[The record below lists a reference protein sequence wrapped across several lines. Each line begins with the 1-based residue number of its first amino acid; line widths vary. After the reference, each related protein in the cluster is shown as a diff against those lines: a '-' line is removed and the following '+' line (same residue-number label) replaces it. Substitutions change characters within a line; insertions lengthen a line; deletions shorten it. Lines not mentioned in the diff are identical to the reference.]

1 MEEKGG
7 FFMKQ
12 YVKFLKFLWVL
23 FIVPVVY
30 GTEVNQ
36 QPQFGVVE
44 HSIDKCPNLIEVVDQ
59 MLR

>member
-1 MEEKGG
+1 
-7 FFMKQ
+7 MKQ